1 MFVLITE
8 INWQTFWHN
17 NWRSIIDFV
26 ERLCL
31 SFFSRTW
38 EQDKILIIYIFLGND
53 ITGALKS
60 PIEYNLGEDIFVL
73 QFVSPFEDNQKYSRS
88 MLPLIE
94 VTLRLEMSSWCFLWW
109 GITKK
114 SITYLKYEGKSMIS
128 ISNIF
133 LDVNK
138 KSIFAMKKVIKY
150 TKH

>member
-1 MFVLITE
+1 MPWRQEKQKCLFDY
-8 INWQTFWHN
+8 WDWRN

-38 EQDKILIIYIFLGND
+38 EQDKILIVYIFLGND

-114 SITYLKYEGKSMIS
+114 SITYLKDEGEKMIS

-133 LDVNK
+133 LDALLLIRNQYL
-138 KSIFAMKKVIKY
+138 AWQRW
-150 TKH
+150 